1 MKQVQRFA
9 FMFGWVIVL
18 VLLSGARL
26 HAQPAEPAGEM
37 KARWVAEGRRLWALP
52 HRAPVDA
59 NALLTDSASS
69 QPEMAPDSMFDWTRI
84 AFDSG
89 RDGNWEIYTARGDG
103 TQAQRV
109 TNHPAADIQPQL
121 NRGATTVFFASNRE
135 GGQFDIFS
143 ASASGG
149 NVQRITGSWTDD
161 RDPAVSP
168 NGALI
173 AYACRRDDNWE
184 ICRVQA
190 NGGGD
195 VRLTYS
201 PGYTD
206 HMPSWSP
213 DGQRIVWVRE
223 QNGVG
228 ALWTMAAD
236 GSGAQFLTGGGG
248 GYRYLQNPRWSP
260 AGRYVA
266 FDADVDGDYWNE
278 VVVYDTLYGYVT
290 TIYDPGQPLVD
301 AWAGA
306 WSPDGRYLSF
316 NVVQYV
322 VVGNQLQIGA
332 SVMAHWYFTLSQLT
346 AFPGSGL
353 DVINDW
359 KTADGTPPVTQ
370 VLALPG
376 YSRAAGFDVTWTG
389 SDVGPAGIAS
399 FDIQR
404 RIGSG
409 NWTDWLQGVTQTAAL
424 WTGAPGETVS
434 FRVRGHDHAGNVEE
448 WPASP
453 NGDTST
459 TLFSWALGGRVLD
472 SRGVPLARA
481 DVAVSPAP
489 VAPARSDVRGSYQTL
504 LLANGAHTLCASLA
518 GHGPAPAS
526 VFQISSDRTID
537 VSLPP
542 LDDRVQNGGFEAAGQ
557 PLAGWQTGGAVGSSQ
572 PGQWGARAAAL
583 GDACP
588 TPCLS
593 DPITMWSSGTLQYAD
608 VAVDSQGNFHIV
620 FQGWDS
626 AAGYP
631 AVYHTARLLNGDML
645 PATLVGRAGA
655 YHSNLSPKLAI
666 AANDVLHVVW
676 AGAQG
681 LYFSMKAP
689 NDNWTAAQ
697 VIGQGRQP
705 DLAVDS
711 QGGDHI
717 IYECYGACGWTSRIY
732 YRQRSA
738 NGIWQAPVAMD
749 SGDGY
754 MLPGI
759 TVGPDDA
766 AHLIWQEVGGGIFAR
781 TRQADGSW
789 SARQTV
795 YTASGYSYDPQIIL
809 ADPYGGVHA
818 LWNSPY
824 QVYYAYRQP
833 GGGWSAAQALSP
845 MRYSFRAAVDPRGRI
860 HVLGMLQYAPNSG
873 LYYTIREPTGA
884 WSTPLLVADGQW
896 EIAFGADGIPQMM
909 GYDMTGNGVTLYRTA
924 LRRAGPA
931 VSSLAQTVTIPAN
944 AHKPTLGFWYRIDG
958 ATADSQ
964 SRMVV
969 SVSAGGS
976 ATQVFTATM
985 APDWSQQALDLTAWR
1000 GQAVTLNFEL
1010 HQAAGDFYQTLL
1022 VDNVTVG
1029 SWLTPVPA
1037 AVQPEAAP
1045 SGVASR
1051 LTIGGENFLPGAAV
1065 RINNTPLTGV
1075 TWIDERTL
1083 EADLPAG
1090 YAPGLYNVWVI
1101 NPGGQMGVLPSGLR
1115 VGLSTWLPLVTFNSR
1130 P

>member
-1 MKQVQRFA
+1 MKEVQRFA
-9 FMFGWVIVL
+9 IVFGWVIAL
-18 VLLSGARL
+18 VLLSGASL
-26 HAQPAEPAGEM
+26 HAQQTEPAGEM
-37 KARWVAEGRRLWALP
+37 KAFWAADGRPLWALP
-52 HRAPVDA
+52 RQAPADA
-59 NALLTDSASS
+59 SAAVIVATPD
-69 QPEMAPDSMFDWTRI
+69 QPEMAPDSMFDWTSI

-89 RDGNWEIYTARGDG
+89 RDGNWEVYTARGDG
-103 TQAQRV
+103 SQAQRI
-109 TNHPAADIQPQL
+109 TNHPAADVQPQL

-149 NVQRITGSWTDD
+149 NVQRLTGSWTDD
-161 RDPAVSP
+161 RDPALSP
-168 NGALI
+168 TGALI

-190 NGGGD
+190 NGGGE

-201 PGYTD
+201 PNYD
-206 HMPSWSP
+206 DLMPSWSP

-223 QNGVG
+223 QNGNG

-236 GSGAQFLTGGGG
+236 GSGAQLLLGGA
-248 GYRYLQNPRWSP
+248 GYRYLQNPHWSP
-260 AGRYVA
+260 GGRYIA
-266 FDADVDGDYWNE
+266 FDADVDRDYWNE
-278 VVVYDTLYGYVT
+278 VVVYDTLYGISNTV
-290 TIYDPGQPLVD
+290 YDPGQPLTD
-301 AWAGA
+301 AWASS
-306 WSPDGRYLSF
+306 WSPDGQYLSF

-322 VVGNQLQIGA
+322 VVGNQLYMGA
-332 SVMAHWYFTLSQLT
+332 SVMARWYFTLSQLT

-359 KTADGTPPVTQ
+359 ETADGASPVTR
-370 VLALPG
+370 VSALPG
-376 YSRAAGFDVTWTG
+376 YSRAAGFEVTWTG

-399 FDIQR
+399 FDVQR
-404 RIGSG
+404 RVGSG
-409 NWTDWLQGVTQTAAL
+409 SWTDWLPGVTQNSAL

-434 FRVRGHDHAGNVEE
+434 FRVRGRDHAGNVED

-453 NGDTST
+453 NGDAST
-459 TLFSWALGGRVLD
+459 TLFSWVLGGRVLD

-481 DVAVSPAP
+481 DVVVSPAP
-489 VAPARSDVRGSYQTL
+489 VAPARSNVRGNYQTL
-504 LLANGAHTLCASLA
+504 LLADGAHTLSASLA

-526 VFQISSDRTID
+526 VFQISSDRAID

-557 PLAGWQTGGAVGSSQ
+557 PLAGWQTSGAVGSSQ

-583 GDACP
+583 GEACP
-588 TPCLS
+588 APCLT
-593 DPITMWSSGTLQYAD
+593 DPVSIWSGGILGYAD

-631 AVYHTARLLNGDML
+631 AVYHTARLRNGDML
-645 PATLVGRAGA
+645 PATLVGRAGD

-681 LYFSMKAP
+681 LYFSTKAP
-689 NDNWTAAQ
+689 NGNWSAAQ
-697 VIGQGRQP
+697 VIGPGRQP
-705 DLAVDS
+705 DIAVDS
-711 QGGDHI
+711 QGRDHL
-717 IYECYGACGWTSRIY
+717 IYECYGACGATSRIF
-732 YRQRSA
+732 YRQRSTS
-738 NGIWQAPVAMD
+738 GLWQAPVAMD
-749 SGDGY
+749 SGNGY

-781 TRQADGSW
+781 TRHADGSW

-795 YTASGYSYDPQIIL
+795 YTMSGYSYDPQVIL
-809 ADPYGGVHA
+809 ADPSGGVHA

-824 QVYYAYRQP
+824 QVYYANRQP
-833 GGGWSAAQALSP
+833 GGGWSAAQALLP
-845 MRYSFRAAVDPRGRI
+845 MRYSFRAAVDSQGRI
-860 HVLGMLQYAPNSG
+860 HVLGMLMYAPNSG
-873 LYYTIREPTGA
+873 LYYTIREPAGA
-884 WSTPLLVADGQW
+884 WSTPLLIADGQW
-896 EIAFGADGIPQMM
+896 EIAFGADGIAQMM

-931 VSSLAQTVTIPAN
+931 VSSLAQTMTIPA
-944 AHKPTLGFWYRIDG
+944 AMHKPTLGFWYRIDG

-964 SRMVV
+964 SQMVV
-969 SVSAGGS
+969 TLSAGGS
-976 ATQVFTATM
+976 TTQVFTATH
-985 APDWSQQALDLTAWR
+985 APEWSQQSLDLTAWR
-1000 GQAVTLNFEL
+1000 GQTVTLSFEL
-1010 HQAAGDFYQTLL
+1010 QQAAGDFYQTLL

-1037 AVQPEAAP
+1037 AVQPEAAS

-1051 LTIGGENFLPGAAV
+1051 LTIRGENFLPGAAV
-1065 RINNTPLTGV
+1065 RINTTSLAGV
-1075 TWIDERTL
+1075 AWIDEQTL

-1090 YAPGLYNVWVI
+1090 FAPGLYNLWVS

-1115 VGLSTWLPLVTFNSR
+1115 VGHSAWLPLVATNSR